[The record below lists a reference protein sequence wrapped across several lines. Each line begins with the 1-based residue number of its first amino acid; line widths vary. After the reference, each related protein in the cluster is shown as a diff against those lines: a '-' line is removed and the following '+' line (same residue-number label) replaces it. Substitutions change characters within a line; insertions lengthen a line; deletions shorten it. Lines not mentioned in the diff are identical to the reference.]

1 MIGSG
6 SSVSPVMRYPKRHAT
21 VLGKRMAYV
30 EAGQGDPIVF
40 LHGNVTSSFMWRN
53 VIPHLEDLGRCIAI
67 DNIGQG
73 DSEKLQPSGPGS
85 YRLAEHQRYVD
96 GLLAVLNVERNVT
109 FVLHDWGSQIGFT
122 WAYDHPEAVKGIA
135 YAQALVGNFAWD
147 QWPPEVQALFKR
159 FRSPEG
165 EELVLQQNFFVE
177 RILPA
182 MVMRELTEAEMEEYR
197 RPYRNP
203 GEDRRPTL
211 AWPRELPIESE
222 PSRCPFSS
230 SQLLMSG
237 RTRKNKPIPRGKAL
251 PMILNRWPRP
261 IAVMPGGGQRP
272 AGRGYRWP
280 LNDPQPVGPTIHP
293 TAPIAAAPPTTRPA
307 FFRNCRL
314 EITLGSCLSFS
325 SFDIAPPFFKLSVIY
340 SESAATP

>member
-211 AWPRELPIESE
+211 AWPRELPIEGE
-222 PSRCPFSS
+222 PADVLEVIERNSAWLAI
-230 SQLLMSG
+230 SQIPKLFINAEPGAVLVG
-237 RTRKNKPIPRGKAL
+237 RHRDICRSWPKQIEVTVRGL
-251 PMILNRWPRP
+251 HYVHEDSP
-261 IAVMPGGGQRP
+261 
-272 AGRGYRWP
+272 
-280 LNDPQPVGPTIHP
+280 D
-293 TAPIAAAPPTTRPA
+293 
-307 FFRNCRL
+307 
-314 EITLGSCLSFS
+314 EIG
-325 SFDIAPPFFKLSVIY
+325 
-340 SESAATP
+340 SAARNWYESGLR

>member
-222 PSRCPFSS
+222 PADVLEVIERNSAWLAI
-230 SQLLMSG
+230 SQIPKLFINAEPGAVLVG
-237 RTRKNKPIPRGKAL
+237 RHRDICA
-251 PMILNRWPRP
+251 
-261 IAVMPGGGQRP
+261 
-272 AGRGYRWP
+272 
-280 LNDPQPVGPTIHP
+280 
-293 TAPIAAAPPTTRPA
+293 TAR
-307 FFRNCRL
+307 
-314 EITLGSCLSFS
+314 
-325 SFDIAPPFFKLSVIY
+325 
-340 SESAATP
+340 